1 MKKILFL
8 LTVVLALASCEP
20 KFEKQYSWSFPVSG
34 DWLLTAYDKA
44 DSSYYYGPFE
54 VRAYNT
60 SFGTDSVWIDD
71 YSAHNFWAMK
81 FKVAVDMKNLTFQS
95 AGSTNAVSGY
105 GINVIVQNG
114 KIIGKDSLYMEVKF
128 EDDPTTFILSG
139 HRETS
144 YEDYMGEF

>member
-8 LTVVLALASCEP
+8 LAVVLAFASCEP
-20 KFEKQYSWSFPVSG
+20 KFEKEYSWAYPVAG

-44 DSSYYYGPFE
+44 DGSLYYGPFE
-54 VRAYNT
+54 IRAYNT

-105 GINVIVQNG
+105 DINVIVNNG
-114 KIIGKDSLYMEVKF
+114 KIINKDSLYMEVKF
-128 EDDPTTFILSG
+128 EDDTTTFILSG

-144 YEDYMGEF
+144 YEDYMGQF